1 MCLTGARIVQIL
13 LTIVYFYYIY
23 CVYTMCFV
31 AIKLTPNR
39 NNATIDTS
47 CISKMCMPALWY
59 KRKVNNNLS
68 TMSAYWVYCV
78 SNKKKII

>member
-31 AIKLTPNR
+31 AIKLTPNG

-47 CISKMCMPALWY
+47 SKMCMPALWY